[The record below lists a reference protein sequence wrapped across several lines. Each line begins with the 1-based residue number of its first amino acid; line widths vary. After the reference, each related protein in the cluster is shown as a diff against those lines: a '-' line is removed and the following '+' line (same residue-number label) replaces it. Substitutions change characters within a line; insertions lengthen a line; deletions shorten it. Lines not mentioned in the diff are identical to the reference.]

1 MTTYTVFIQPGGTQ
15 FEVAAGETILQA
27 ARRQGVIIPY
37 GCHSGVCGVCIS
49 RVIEGRIDYPDGEPL
64 ALFEED
70 AAAGK
75 GLCCVGRPLSD
86 LVIEPLAAAD
96 DWEPWER

>member
-1 MTTYTVFIQPGGTQ
+1 MTTYTVSIHDSGDR
-15 FEVAAGETILQA
+15 FEVAPGESILRA
-27 ARRQGVIIPY
+27 ARRQGVVLPY

-49 RVIEGRIDYPDGEPL
+49 RVIEGRIVYPDGEPL

-70 AAAGK
+70 VAAGK
-75 GLCCVGRPLSD
+75 GLCCVGQPLSD

-96 DWEPWER
+96 DWEPWD